1 MHRGLFSRCSFGR
14 EFRPETLR
22 IFENAISSIE
32 TIEGH
37 YNLTQIG
44 DNVRHVHYL
53 IEGSTVRYL
62 DDICGSRQVTG
73 IGLCGEFLDLD
84 NVNCSTRS
92 YGIYP
97 LERVQVALI
106 PIDVFIQVLQDH
118 PDLMEVLWLSALQ
131 DAIYWQRWL
140 FRLGR
145 LRGEQRIAHFLCE
158 LIERLRL
165 LERFDGER
173 VNVPLRQL
181 EYAEA
186 CGMTSVH
193 ANRCF
198 RNLQERELV
207 IVEGCRN
214 VRVRSEKD
222 LCELGQF
229 KPMDRNFN
237 LVTLGRG
244 LGSLQAS

>member
-1 MHRGLFSRCSFGR
+1 MHHELFSRCSLSR
-14 EFRPETLR
+14 EFRSEALR
-22 IFENAISSIE
+22 VFENAVSSIE

-37 YNLTQIG
+37 YNLAQIG
-44 DNVRHVHYL
+44 DNVRYVHYL
-53 IEGSTVRYL
+53 IQGSTVRYL
-62 DDICGSRQVTG
+62 DDICGSRQITG

-84 NVNCSTRS
+84 SLNRSTRS
-92 YGIYP
+92 YGIYS
-97 LERVQVALI
+97 LERVKIALI
-106 PIDVFIQVLQDH
+106 AIDELIRSLEDH
-118 PDLMEVLWLSALQ
+118 PELMEVLWLSALQ
-131 DAIYWQRWL
+131 DAIYCQRWL

-158 LIERLRL
+158 LIERLRV

-186 CGMTSVH
+186 CGMTAVH

-207 IVEGCRN
+207 IVEGGQN
-214 VRVRSEKD
+214 VRVRSEKG

-229 KPMDRNFN
+229 KPVDRNFN
-237 LVTLGRG
+237 LGTLDRG
-244 LGSLQAS
+244 LGSLQMS